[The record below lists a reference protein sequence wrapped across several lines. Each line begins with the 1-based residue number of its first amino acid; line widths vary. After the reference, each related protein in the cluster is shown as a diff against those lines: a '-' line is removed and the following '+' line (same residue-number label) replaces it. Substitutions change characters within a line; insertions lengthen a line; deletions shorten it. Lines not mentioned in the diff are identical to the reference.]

1 MLAAIH
7 NKKGM
12 TLPELLIAM
21 GLIAPVLFGAGVLS
35 IQTAKN
41 VETVYQSGRAISEKT
56 YVMSTLSRLIANG
69 VVQNVDGPTQTF
81 FDSGPAGCN
90 CPFALLALQLP
101 AGDALYFYFIK
112 SSNESPFSLYFYDGA
127 DSAYSIQISHTDTMD
142 LPDPYTDAEGNATQ
156 NPFSVDLVSKT
167 VTFRFKFNTPSGPIE
182 SSKTVALRGG
192 AGVTP

>member
-69 VVQNVDGPTQTF
+69 VPDGTAIYSTP
-81 FDSGPAGCN
+81 SPGC
-90 CPFALLALQLP
+90 
-101 AGDALYFYFIK
+101 
-112 SSNESPFSLYFYDGA
+112 
-127 DSAYSIQISHTDTMD
+127 SAYSLSLPLPGAGGSWWFDFRSQLNDSGTACTDKFTLFSFDGLGNPFQISHTDTMD
-142 LPDPYTDAEGNATQ
+142 LPDPYTDAEGNTTQ